1 MNSRREI
8 TFSGTA
14 TANLFECLVM
24 SGSPATGY
32 LHAASFRDVRTL
44 QMGLQ
49 LLRDM
54 WTKVDGLYI
63 PKSDLESL
71 HAMEYKSAG
80 SHTPDIPQ
88 CIAVDTRKLAR
99 YYIYLLFRYCVS
111 AAEHGSAGRVHKEHT
126 LHLTDIPTSWMQSV
140 TSTNFPSAP
149 PMMITHQSVPG
160 VRQQQQPQPSG
171 MTQMNSTHQHEQR
184 YTATHAQ
191 EHLTLRDIT
200 PQQHHQHQQLYNP
213 GDVPLRRTL
222 VHEQTAA
229 ERNRQLTSTHKVNPE
244 IPPKKPCASVG
255 KRPHVQRR
263 LGGGYQSAVES
274 KDDN

>member
-171 MTQMNSTHQHEQR
+171 MTR
-184 YTATHAQ
+184 YTCSG
-191 EHLTLRDIT
+191 TLDA
-200 PQQHHQHQQLYNP
+200 P
-213 GDVPLRRTL
+213 
-222 VHEQTAA
+222 
-229 ERNRQLTSTHKVNPE
+229 
-244 IPPKKPCASVG
+244 
-255 KRPHVQRR
+255 
-263 LGGGYQSAVES
+263 
-274 KDDN
+274 

>member
-14 TANLFECLVM
+14 TANLFECLVI

-44 QMGLQ
+44 QMGIQ

-71 HAMEYKSAG
+71 HAMEYKRAG

-149 PMMITHQSVPG
+149 TMMITHQSVPG
-160 VRQQQQPQPSG
+160 VRQQQQPQPIE

-184 YTATHAQ
+184 YNVTHDQ
-191 EHLTLRDIT
+191 EHLTLRDFQ
-200 PQQHHQHQQLYNP
+200 PQQQHQHQQLYNP
-213 GDVPLRRTL
+213 SNVPLRRTL
-222 VHEQTAA
+222 AHEQTAA

-263 LGGGYQSAVES
+263 LGGAYQSAVES
-274 KDDN
+274 EDDD